1 MKALIVG
8 DSCGALAT
16 VRELGRAGWTV
27 GIGSS
32 SRFGWA
38 AISRYATHWHHVPPP
53 ASDLGEFIGA
63 INRATEK
70 HGYEVI
76 FGAGDAEV
84 LALSANR
91 EKIGPLFPCAPHP
104 SWSVAST
111 SWTWWKWQARRGLPR
126 RSRWRPARA
135 L

>member
-38 AISRYATHWHHVPPP
+38 AMSRYATHWHHV
-53 ASDLGEFIGA
+53 
-63 INRATEK
+63 
-70 HGYEVI
+70 
-76 FGAGDAEV
+76 
-84 LALSANR
+84 
-91 EKIGPLFPCAPHP
+91 
-104 SWSVAST
+104 SWSYIVGQFGSQVKVY
-111 SWTWWKWQARRGLPR
+111 SVV
-126 RSRWRPARA
+126 
-135 L
+135 